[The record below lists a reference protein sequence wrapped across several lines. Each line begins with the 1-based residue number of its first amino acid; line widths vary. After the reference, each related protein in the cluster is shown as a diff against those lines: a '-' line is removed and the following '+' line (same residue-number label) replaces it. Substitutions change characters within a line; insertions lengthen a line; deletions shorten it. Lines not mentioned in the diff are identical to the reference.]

1 MRNKRLKLGEE
12 EKARPMPVEV
22 CVDTAFR
29 TGNNQGVLAAFSGVI
44 GDADDLL
51 SGAGLAMALSFSAW
65 RASTRR

>member
-12 EKARPMPVEV
+12 AKARLLP
-22 CVDTAFR
+22 VDTVSK
-29 TGNNQGVLAAFSGVI
+29 TGNNQGVLAAFSGVTE
-44 GDADDLL
+44 DADDLL